1 MLYHFYTA
9 DVFTDR
15 IFGGNQLAV
24 FPQAQGLAP
33 QQMQQVARE
42 FNFSETVFVFPPQMP
57 KNDRRLRIFTP
68 ASEIPFAGHPTVGT
82 AHILT
87 AIGEIPLQGEL
98 TEIVFEEGVGQVPV
112 KVRAREGKPVY
123 AELTAA
129 QLPEFGPQPPS
140 RVELASMLS
149 LETSDLLNGDN
160 SPQAVSCGI
169 PFLFIPLRNRN
180 ALSRIQLNRELWKQ
194 LLQSYWAPSVYV
206 FSCEGELSSSQQI
219 HSRMFAPAFGVEEDP
234 ATGSAATAL
243 AGYLSIRNQQAD
255 GTLKWVIEQ
264 GVEMGRPSTL
274 QLEADKENGEIKQIR
289 VGGASVIVS
298 EGKMKIQS

>member
-57 KNDRRLRIFTP
+57 NNDRRLRIFTP

-98 TEIVFEEGVGQVPV
+98 TQIVFEEGVGQVPV

-140 RVELASMLS
+140 TVELATMLS

-160 SPQAVSCGI
+160 FPQAVSCGI

-180 ALSRIQLNRELWKQ
+180 ALARIQLNRELWKQ
-194 LLQSYWAPSVYV
+194 LLHSYWAPSVYV
-206 FSCEGELSSSQQI
+206 FSCEGELNSSQQI
-219 HSRMFAPAFGVEEDP
+219 RSRMFAPALGVDEDP

-243 AGYLSIRNQQAD
+243 AGYLGIRNQQAD

-298 EGKMKIQS
+298 EGKFNL